1 MVALL
6 QAGVQYIE
14 WGNLPVLVLLV
25 LTYIEWGNLPVLV
38 LLVLT

>member
-14 WGNLPVLVLLV
+14 WGNLPMLVLLV
-25 LTYIEWGNLPVLV
+25 LTYTE
-38 LLVLT
+38 